1 MIETF
6 LFPLLPVLLALAFL
20 AGGLAWIWVYG
31 DYEPYAIRQSGSDL
45 P

>member
-20 AGGLAWIWVYG
+20 AGWPRLGLGLWG
-31 DYEPYAIRQSGSDL
+31 L
-45 P
+45 